1 MHQRVSELPCDTCA
15 PVAAGCVT
23 FGMHPC
29 QVACGGY
36 HTLAV
41 CAHDAMQQ
49 EAAEKQSGYKKKMMH
64 FFSKPV
70 TVDVPDSRQHSTGP
84 NTAGSGAATP
94 LDRVSEG
101 SLSLMAHGSNG
112 APIWTCSAEHA
123 QHGLPSWLMPQLMR
137 LFVVP
142 VQSMHNMVDKFCKA
156 ETQ

>member
-1 MHQRVSELPCDTCA
+1 MYPHMTLYSLKAYWLYHLLACGFFGSVSEVMQTFPLP
-15 PVAAGCVT
+15 PL
-23 FGMHPC
+23 

-84 NTAGSGAATP
+84 NTSGSGVVTP

-112 APIWTCSAEHA
+112 NGCFDSEHA
-123 QHGLPSWLMPQLMR
+123 KHGEIA
-137 LFVVP
+137 V
-142 VQSMHNMVDKFCKA
+142 
-156 ETQ
+156 

>member
-1 MHQRVSELPCDTCA
+1 MYGPGGIPKPVLLQQMYPHRSQVTGRKSNSVQPQYLLLLCNLLLLIPQTRVLSFLPL
-15 PVAAGCVT
+15 PLL
-23 FGMHPC
+23 

-84 NTAGSGAATP
+84 NTSGSGAVTP

-112 APIWTCSAEHA
+112 RGYTLNLE
-123 QHGLPSWLMPQLMR
+123 L
-137 LFVVP
+137 
-142 VQSMHNMVDKFCKA
+142 
-156 ETQ
+156 